1 MVKQRGTFP
10 MLLIMFYDLMKDLQ
24 NIVILAYKNVKNWLM
39 NKIKVKCLQFDQNV
53 SDIFLTCPSQIVS
66 DIGQ

>member
-10 MLLIMFYDLMKDLQ
+10 MLLLMFYDLMKDLQ
-24 NIVILAYKNVKNWLM
+24 NIVILAYKNVKNWPM

-53 SDIFLTCPSQIVS
+53 SDIF
-66 DIGQ
+66 